1 MPSGWSKN
9 GQRGAKKQP
18 EMAAALNAVIAP
30 NPITTC
36 DPVNEDA
43 QVVGLPAN
51 TVFNF
56 FHRLIRPR
64 GALQYVSLFKD

>member
-1 MPSGWSKN
+1 MVWHLMVFADLGRTSPVKVMTFN
-9 GQRGAKKQP
+9 
-18 EMAAALNAVIAP
+18 
-30 NPITTC
+30 T
-36 DPVNEDA
+36 VNEVA
-43 QVVGLPAN
+43 QVVGLPTN

>member
-1 MPSGWSKN
+1 MWHLMVFADLG
-9 GQRGAKKQP
+9 R
-18 EMAAALNAVIAP
+18 
-30 NPITTC
+30 TTPVKVMSF
-36 DPVNEDA
+36 DTVNEVA
-43 QVVGLPAN
+43 QVVGLPTN

>member
-1 MPSGWSKN
+1 MVFADLGRTSPVKVMTFN
-9 GQRGAKKQP
+9 
-18 EMAAALNAVIAP
+18 
-30 NPITTC
+30 T
-36 DPVNEDA
+36 VNEVA
-43 QVVGLPAN
+43 QVVRLPTN